1 MRNTLDKKIEIW
13 GNIETENELEEKDFA
28 PGKIKEKPIS
38 AQIIQQTGSLQKQQA
53 NTILSNVTHKIKV
66 RYAAGKDITQDMWFI
81 YKGHRFDIKYIL
93 NPYFSNEFLEI
104 FCEEI
109 IGG

>member
-1 MRNTLDKKIEIW
+1 MRNRLDKKIEIW
-13 GNIETENELEEKDFA
+13 GNVETTNELDEKDYI
-28 PGKIKEKPIS
+28 PGKIKTIWAEVIP
-38 AQIIQQTGSLQKQQA
+38 QTGSLQRQQA
-53 NTILSNVTHKIKV
+53 DTILSNVTQKV
-66 RYAAGKDITQDMWFI
+66 RVRYGAGKDITQDMWFI
-81 YKGHRFDIKYIL
+81 FKGHRFDIKYIL

>member
-1 MRNTLDKKIEIW
+1 MRNRLDKKIEIW
-13 GNIETENELEEKDFA
+13 GNVPIKNELEEDDVE
-28 PGKIKEKPIS
+28 PGKIKTIWS
-38 AQIIQQTGSLQKQQA
+38 ALIPQTGSLQKQQA
-53 NTILSNVTHKIKV
+53 NTKLSNVTHKVKV
-66 RYAAGKDITQDMWFI
+66 RYVSGKDITEDMWFI
-81 YKGHRFDIKYIL
+81 FKGHRLDIKYIL

>member
-1 MRNTLDKKIEIW
+1 MRNRLDKKIEIW
-13 GNIETENELEEKDFA
+13 SNNVKFENEVGESDYG
-28 PGKIKEKPIS
+28 PGRIKSIWSE
-38 AQIIQQTGSLQKQQA
+38 IIPQTGSLQKQQA
-53 NTILSNVTHKIKV
+53 NTILSNVTHKIKT
-66 RYAAGKDITQDMWFI
+66 RYASGKDITQDMWFI

-93 NPYFSNEFLEI
+93 NPFFSNDYLEI

>member
-1 MRNTLDKKIEIW
+1 MRNRLDNKIEIW
-13 GNIETENELEEKDFA
+13 SNDVKFENEVGESDYRQGL
-28 PGKIKEKPIS
+28 IKSIWSEIVP
-38 AQIIQQTGSLQKQQA
+38 QTGSLQKQQA

-66 RYAAGKDITQDMWFI
+66 RYASGKDITQDMWFI
-81 YKGHRFDIKYIL
+81 YKGHRFDINYIL